1 MSKDSWQVDIAD
13 IDVGGDYHRII
24 LGGVPLPTDL
34 SAFEMRRLINTRF
47 DSLRHLMISAPMGH
61 EDMCANLIF
70 SSVTKDA
77 PFGQVIMECMG
88 YPYFSGSNTA
98 ATLFALMEAGLL
110 PKQEGVNQITH
121 EVPAGLIH
129 ATATVQNG
137 IVEEMVVEGDAS
149 YVIAL
154 ELQLTLPGHGVITAA
169 LVWSGALFITVD
181 AAQFDLKIDAACFP
195 QMKSIGLALCA
206 AMEADFDLSHPTL
219 GPLEPPKFVN
229 FLGPITQTG
238 AGQFEGSG
246 AIYGYP
252 NTIFRCPTG
261 TGTAA
266 RMVYELDRGWMGAED
281 RLINTS
287 PIGTQ
292 FTGYGLGMTEKG
304 GVPMLRVT
312 IASKPY
318 MLMRAQMNVDFE
330 HPQLRQFA
338 NLRDLSG

>member
-98 ATLFALMEAGLL
+98 ATLFALMEARLL

-137 IVEEMVVEGDAS
+137 IVEEMVVEGVKTSIPLHA
-149 YVIAL
+149 
-154 ELQLTLPGHGVITAA
+154 ELI
-169 LVWSGALFITVD
+169 
-181 AAQFDLKIDAACFP
+181 
-195 QMKSIGLALCA
+195 
-206 AMEADFDLSHPTL
+206 
-219 GPLEPPKFVN
+219 
-229 FLGPITQTG
+229 
-238 AGQFEGSG
+238 
-246 AIYGYP
+246 
-252 NTIFRCPTG
+252 
-261 TGTAA
+261 
-266 RMVYELDRGWMGAED
+266 
-281 RLINTS
+281 
-287 PIGTQ
+287 
-292 FTGYGLGMTEKG
+292 
-304 GVPMLRVT
+304 
-312 IASKPY
+312 
-318 MLMRAQMNVDFE
+318 
-330 HPQLRQFA
+330 RQP
-338 NLRDLSG
+338 DILSGDYSIKWLEEWLAGRDNS

>member
-24 LGGVPLPTDL
+24 LGGVPLPTGL
-34 SAFEMRRLINTRF
+34 SAFEMRRLIDTRF
-47 DSLRHLMISAPMGH
+47 DSLRQLMISPPMGH

-70 SSVTKDA
+70 SSVTEDA

-110 PKQEGVNQITH
+110 PKQEGMNKITH
-121 EVPAGLIH
+121 EVPAGLIR
-129 ATATVQNG
+129 ATATVENG
-137 IVEEMVVEGDAS
+137 MVEEMMVEGDAS
-149 YVIAL
+149 YVIAQ
-154 ELQLTLPGHGVITAA
+154 ELQLTLPDHGMITAA
-169 LVWSGALFITVD
+169 LVWSGELFITVD
-181 AAQFDLKIDAACFP
+181 AAQFDLQIDASCFP
-195 QMKSIGLALCA
+195 KMKSIGLALCA
-206 AMEADFDLSHPTL
+206 VMEADFDLSHPTL
-219 GPLEPPKFVN
+219 GVLDAPKFVN
-229 FLGPITQTG
+229 FLGPITQKG
-238 AGQFEGSG
+238 AGRFEGSG

-266 RMVYELDRGWMGAED
+266 RMAYELDRGRMGAED
-281 RLINTS
+281 QLINTS
-287 PIGTQ
+287 PIGSQ

-318 MLMRAQMNVDFE
+318 TLMRARMNVDFE
-330 HPQLRQFA
+330 HPQLRPFA